1 VNAVRPP
8 ATLPDAATVAE
19 IDRRA
24 YDVTQN
30 WFRRQG
36 TAGLELRG
44 IPFGEV
50 VRREL
55 WDLVGGAL
63 RRLHY
68 PPDFTRDP
76 DTREVPRETRDE
88 TARGA
93 RALGRDLYRSLRHG
107 YRLRRARGRHG
118 LLVRES
124 ARLRSVLEAVGRY
137 PRIVVLPTSPLEPA
151 HRRALRAVRAAG
163 EVADAEA
170 RRIWRLVVD
179 GMAAEG
185 IELDDAGRELLRARI
200 ATELEQVAVID
211 HLIEEIAPSGVLLAG
226 DNWPPFIDFVLAA
239 RKRGIPSV
247 YLQHGRDCEHHYA
260 DEAYADAI
268 AVWGPARLERYRR
281 DSIHQPARLEVTGNP
296 EYDDRRPPT
305 AIATDPGPWLWITRP
320 HAAYKCLSPSRSPGE
335 GLAILDAF
343 IGLLERRTES
353 RLVIKPHPRDS
364 IPLYR
369 ERIRIAGLADRIVL
383 AGGSLDERI
392 REAAIVFSE
401 DSTGGME
408 AMLHGKPV
416 IHVHFAP
423 SQPTLPIAEYGAGLA
438 ARSSE
443 ALGDALARIESAGAG
458 ERTRMLEGQRAF
470 LSDFAG
476 PLDGRAAERAATL
489 IERTVEGGT

>member
-8 ATLPDAATVAE
+8 ETLPDAATVAE

-36 TAGLELRG
+36 TSGLELRG
-44 IPFGEV
+44 IPLGEV

-63 RRLHY
+63 RRQHY
-68 PPDFTRDP
+68 PPEFTRDP
-76 DTREVPRETRDE
+76 DTREARDGTTDE
-88 TARGA
+88 PTRGA
-93 RALGRDLYRSLRHG
+93 RGLVRDLYRWLRHG
-107 YRLRRARGRHG
+107 RRLLRARGRHG

-124 ARLRSVLEAVGRY
+124 TRLRRVVEAVRRN
-137 PRIVVLPTSPLEPA
+137 PRVVVLPTSPLEPA

-163 EVADAEA
+163 EATDAEA
-170 RRIWRLVVD
+170 RRVWRLVLD
-179 GMAAEG
+179 GLAAEG
-185 IELDDAGRELLRARI
+185 IELEETGRALLRERI
-200 ATELEQVAVID
+200 AFELEHVAVID
-211 HLIEEIAPSGVLLAG
+211 RLVEQIAPSGVLLAG
-226 DNWPPFIDFVLAA
+226 DNWPPFIDFVLSA
-239 RKRGIPSV
+239 RKRGIPSI
-247 YLQHGRDCEHHYA
+247 YLQHGLDCEHHYA
-260 DEAYADAI
+260 DEAYAEVV
-268 AVWGPARLERYRR
+268 AVWGPARRERYRR
-281 DSIHQPARLEVTGNP
+281 DSTHQPTLLEVTGNP

-305 AIATDPGPWLWITRP
+305 AIATGSGPWLWIARP
-320 HAAYKCLSPSRSPGE
+320 HAAHKCLSPSRSPGE

-343 IGLLERRTES
+343 IGLLERRAES

-364 IPLYR
+364 ISLYR
-369 ERIRIAGLADRIVL
+369 ERIRRAGLTDRIFL

-392 REAAIVFSE
+392 REAAVVFSE

-423 SQPTLPIAEYGAGLA
+423 CEPTLPISDYGAGLG

-443 ALGDALARIESAGAG
+443 ALADAVARIEAAGAG
-458 ERTRMLEGQRAF
+458 ERARMLEGQRAF

-476 PLDGRAAERAATL
+476 PLDGRAAERAASL
-489 IERTVEGGT
+489 IERAVEGGA